1 MKQHQNP
8 HKAVAAIIANGT
20 GAVTIRQAVKA
31 GLTVRQF
38 KQALKLHAQVSR

>member
-1 MKQHQNP
+1 MKHTPSQ
-8 HKAVAAIIANGT
+8 KVIAAIVANGA
-20 GAVTIRQAVKA
+20 GAVNIRQAVKA